1 MDGARPTELSMDAAI
16 TAVAA
21 LGDDLRRGMYDFIRS
36 MSRPVTREQAA
47 EAVGIST
54 KLAAFHLD
62 KLVGAGL
69 LRSYYARAGGR
80 RTVGRTPKVYEPIE
94 QDVRISLPERQHG
107 FLAEILVDAAA
118 SQRPTESTREAIER
132 VAREH
137 GQAAATAAGT
147 QRRPGRLGA
156 ERAITISEGLLS
168 ERGYQP
174 ERVGPG
180 DLRLRNCPFHPL
192 AAREP
197 ELVCGLNH
205 ALLSGLLEGLDAPSV
220 SAVLEPSPDA
230 CCVRLRANRRA

>member
-1 MDGARPTELSMDAAI
+1 MDNARAELSIDAAI

-36 MSRPVTREQAA
+36 MGRPVTREQAA

-62 KLVGAGL
+62 KLVDAGL
-69 LRSYYARAGGR
+69 LRSHYERAGGR
-80 RTVGRTPKVYEPIE
+80 RTVGRTPKVYELIE

-118 SQRPTESTREAIER
+118 SQRPDESTRAAIER
-132 VAREH
+132 VARQH
-137 GQAAATAAGT
+137 GLAAAAAAGPK
-147 QRRPGRLGA
+147 RRPGRLGA
-156 ERAITISEGLLS
+156 ERAITISEGLLR

-174 ERVGPG
+174 ERVAPG

-197 ELVCGLNH
+197 ALVCGLNH
-205 ALLSGLLEGLDAPSV
+205 ALLSGLLDGLDAPSV

-230 CCVRLRANRRA
+230 CCVRLRSNRHA